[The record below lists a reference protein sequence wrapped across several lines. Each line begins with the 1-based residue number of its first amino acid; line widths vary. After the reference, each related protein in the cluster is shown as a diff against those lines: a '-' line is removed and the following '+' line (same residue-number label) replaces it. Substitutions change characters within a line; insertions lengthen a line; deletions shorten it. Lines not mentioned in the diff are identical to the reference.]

1 MHDPKQ
7 QIVQAH
13 AAFIC
18 DVVTSMQEPKPR
30 HRFDALMKSASDNG
44 WQALVA
50 VLNSISE
57 GRRDVMVLNGLDQE
71 DSAIAEAILQGLQD
85 PSSLPDPNKKAD
97 ATMAAPGL
105 AGMIHAAATGNV
117 QALTLISQMA
127 EQMQRAGGDM
137 ARIAAVIRPLI
148 NGERDLKTLSRKMD
162 ERGKDLLEKILEELE
177 LLSKPQ

>member
-30 HRFDALMKSASDNG
+30 HRFDALMKSASENG

-50 VLNSISE
+50 VLNLIAD

-71 DSAIAEAILQGLQD
+71 DSAIAEAILLGLQD
-85 PSSLPDPNKKAD
+85 PKLAYLIPIKKP
-97 ATMAAPGL
+97 MRRWP
-105 AGMIHAAATGNV
+105 HP
-117 QALTLISQMA
+117 AL
-127 EQMQRAGGDM
+127 RA
-137 ARIAAVIRPLI
+137 
-148 NGERDLKTLSRKMD
+148 
-162 ERGKDLLEKILEELE
+162 
-177 LLSKPQ
+177 